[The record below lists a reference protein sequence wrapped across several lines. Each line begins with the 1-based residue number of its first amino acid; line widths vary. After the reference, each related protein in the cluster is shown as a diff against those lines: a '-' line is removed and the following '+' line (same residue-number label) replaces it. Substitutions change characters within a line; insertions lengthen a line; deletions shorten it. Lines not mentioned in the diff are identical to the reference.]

1 MYLSSRTGSRL
12 LFLVKAS
19 FNTFERKVAT
29 ISSTL
34 IYFVS
39 HKLVSS
45 RSCSHNFRN
54 ICGYIRHN
62 CQKCIRFCFCTFSI

>member
-1 MYLSSRTGSRL
+1 MYVPSGTGSRL

-19 FNTFERKVAT
+19 FNTFEKVAT

-39 HKLVSS
+39 HKLVCS
-45 RSCSHNFRN
+45 RSSLHNLRN
-54 ICGYIRHN
+54 ICGYIRYN
-62 CQKCIRFCFCTFSI
+62 CRKCIGFCFLEF